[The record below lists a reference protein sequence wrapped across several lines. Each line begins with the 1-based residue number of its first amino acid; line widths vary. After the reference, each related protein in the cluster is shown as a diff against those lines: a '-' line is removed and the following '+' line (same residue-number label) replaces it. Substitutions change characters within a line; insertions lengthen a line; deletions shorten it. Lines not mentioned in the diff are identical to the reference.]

1 MTDRSAVTWR
11 GDTIEIVDQTLLPQ
25 RLVISQL
32 RSLADAIEAIRSLR
46 VRGAPAI
53 GVCGA
58 FALVLGLQ
66 LESGSAEQTD
76 RGSLHARASALAEQI
91 TSTRPTAVNL
101 PWAVGRVRD
110 AALHGTTAAQVLA
123 LAEREALAVQ
133 RETSDACRRIGEFGR
148 EELQG
153 APRLLTHCN
162 TGWLA
167 TNGRGTALAIVYAKH
182 ERGEP
187 VDVLVS
193 ETRPLM
199 QGARLTAWETAR
211 GRDTRDDH
219 DRGGGGGGDGHTPR
233 GRGRRRLRPSG
244 TQRRH
249 GQQGGHL
256 CARCRGGREQ
266 RFRSTSQGRCRPST
280 RRSTSGTK
288 SRSSSA
294 IPTRYAGSPAWC
306 SHRRLTHGTRR
317 STSRPSNLIA
327 GFITEAGVLRPPFV
341 DSIASALGSAER
353 VTDVLKAVVYHAAD
367 RVQVDEV
374 ERPQPRPR
382 RGRRPDVCLWHLRQ
396 RLDGLVHEPAGASC
410 ARS

>member
-32 RSLADAIEAIRSLR
+32 RSVADAIEAIRSLR

-91 TSTRPTAVNL
+91 TSARPTAVNL
-101 PWAVGRVRD
+101 PRAVGRVRD

-148 EELQG
+148 DELQG

-182 ERGEP
+182 ERGES

-199 QGARLTAWETAR
+199 QGARLTAWELHEAGIPVTLTTEAAAAAAMATRRVDAVVVGCDRVARNGDTANKVGTYAHAVVAAANSLPFYVAGPLSSFDR
-211 GRDTRDDH
+211 TIDSGDQIEIEERD
-219 DRGGGGGGDGHTPR
+219 PEEV
-233 GRGRRRLRPSG
+233 RRL
-244 TQRRH
+244 
-249 GQQGGHL
+249 
-256 CARCRGGREQ
+256 
-266 RFRSTSQGRCRPST
+266 
-280 RRSTSGTK
+280 
-288 SRSSSA
+288 
-294 IPTRYAGSPAWC
+294 AGMVIAPPVHAWNPAFDITPW
-306 SHRRLTHGTRR
+306 
-317 STSRPSNLIA
+317 NLIA

-341 DSIASALGSAER
+341 DSIASALESAE
-353 VTDVLKAVVYHAAD
+353 
-367 RVQVDEV
+367 
-374 ERPQPRPR
+374 
-382 RGRRPDVCLWHLRQ
+382 
-396 RLDGLVHEPAGASC
+396 LVMAS
-410 ARS
+410 